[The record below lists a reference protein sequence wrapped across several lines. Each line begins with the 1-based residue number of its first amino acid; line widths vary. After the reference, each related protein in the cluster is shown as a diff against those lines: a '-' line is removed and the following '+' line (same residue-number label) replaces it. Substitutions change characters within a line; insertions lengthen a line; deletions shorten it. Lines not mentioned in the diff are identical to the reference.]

1 MFLFSPFRALRL
13 LTLGPRILGRTLFF
27 PRFHLVRTAIVVLG
41 IVALVSYFTRRKGSP
56 PLS

>member
-1 MFLFSPFRALRL
+1 MFFPSPFRALRL

-41 IVALVSYFTRRKGSP
+41 IAALVSYFNRRKGTTP
-56 PLS
+56 GA